1 VLNVSEYQNSHEARV
16 WKELLA
22 SLAIVPFL
30 RVQHVVALTKD
41 ENLTFH
47 DRRCVLIRSVNENPQ
62 RPIAHFNHHKIS
74 SDSPVGPR
82 TNLDFDD
89 R

>member
-1 VLNVSEYQNSHEARV
+1 MLNVSEYQNSHEARV

-47 DRRCVLIRSVNENPQ
+47 DRSVNENPQ